1 MTMKGSADASSV
13 LTIRIGAGLARSL
26 SREARRR
33 HTTKSELVRE
43 LLSAGLAG
51 EAGAATLAQ
60 EARRQSLLVA
70 ERPSERETL
79 EFLEQAAD
87 TRGWE

>member
-1 MTMKGSADASSV
+1 MKRSAEASAV
-13 LTIRIGAGLARSL
+13 LTIRIGADLAHSL

-43 LLSAGLAG
+43 ILASGLAG
-51 EAGAATLAQ
+51 EDGLSTLAQ

-70 ERPSERETL
+70 ERPSEGEAL
-79 EFLEQAAD
+79 GFLEHVGD
-87 TRGWE
+87 PRGWE